1 MPEAAPGSD
10 AGTGSR
16 DAGSAGQAG
25 DGPKGPAAVAASA
38 ADGSPTLGTR
48 GVDRYDSPAGASAG
62 EAQLITAV
70 AAQPAPHERRWPSPW
85 KLAALGLLGFAV
97 LRAADRLDG

>member
-1 MPEAAPGSD
+1 MRGPAPVTPEAPV
-10 AGTGSR
+10 
-16 DAGSAGQAG
+16 
-25 DGPKGPAAVAASA
+25 KPAMDRRALPPLAASA
-38 ADGSPTLGTR
+38 ADGSPAGTR
-48 GVDRYDSPAGASAG
+48 GADRYDSPAGVSAG